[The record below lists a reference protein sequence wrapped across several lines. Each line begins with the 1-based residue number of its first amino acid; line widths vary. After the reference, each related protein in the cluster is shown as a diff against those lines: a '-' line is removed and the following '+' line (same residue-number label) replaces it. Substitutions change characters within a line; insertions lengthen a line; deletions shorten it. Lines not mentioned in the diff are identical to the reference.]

1 LDSDDRFQT
10 RLDSI
15 PGSSAD
21 VIERLAAIWITSVE
35 QLVSIGMTTS
45 GVVSLSRHMGMSE
58 DGVREI
64 LASAES
70 ALSPEAVDEIRR
82 RTGEKQWGLGAIDRS
97 FMDPRDP
104 NGTFPG

>member
-1 LDSDDRFQT
+1 
-10 RLDSI
+10 
-15 PGSSAD
+15 
-21 VIERLAAIWITSVE
+21 
-35 QLVSIGMTTS
+35 
-45 GVVSLSRHMGMSE
+45 MGMSE